1 MHTKTKFRCG
11 FRLRLSLGFGSVIGP
26 VLYVV
31 TVAGEVVI
39 SGFAR
44 FCLAFGLLWIAG
56 LFVELPFG
64 VSLLARA
71 AMFAPIL
78 WSLVALVRPG
88 RRWLWRRMNGARRP
102 GVTEEQKLREA
113 FEEIGADP
121 ELVKDVWVLDLQVP
135 DSAVRAGA
143 LVVTRA
149 LIECEGLRG
158 VLVHELYHRD
168 GLDARLSEALR
179 RLGFWVD
186 PLRQPEGVEFDD
198 GFLVGV
204 IWQALRVLVLCA
216 GGRPVARLLQPL
228 WAAYWRACEYRA
240 DAEAVARGWGTELLA
255 HLREFELVLDGP
267 QPGLL
272 RGRFDHPPVALRIS
286 RLQELLDVGEA

>member
-1 MHTKTKFRCG
+1 M
-11 FRLRLSLGFGSVIGP
+11 GP

-44 FCLAFGLLWIAG
+44 FCLAYGLLWIAG

-64 VSLLARA
+64 ASLLARA
-71 AMFAPIL
+71 AVLVPFL
-78 WSLVALVRPG
+78 WSAVALVRPG
-88 RRWLWRRMNGARRP
+88 RRWFWRRMNGARRP

-113 FEEIGADP
+113 FQEIGEDP
-121 ELVKDVWVLDLQVP
+121 ELVDDVWVLDRQVP
-135 DSAVRAGA
+135 ESAARAGA
-143 LVVTRA
+143 LMVSRV
-149 LIECEGLRG
+149 LIECEGLRA
-158 VLVHELYHRD
+158 VLAHEVSHWRH
-168 GLDARLSEALR
+168 LDARLAEALR

-186 PLRQPEGVEFDD
+186 PLRLPEGEVFDD
-198 GFLVGV
+198 GVAVSIVWQLV
-204 IWQALRVLVLCA
+204 RVLVLCA

-228 WAAYWRACEYRA
+228 WAAHWRACEYRA
-240 DAEAVARGWGTELLA
+240 DAEAVACGWGTELLA

-267 QPGLL
+267 QAGLL